1 MELVFFNYRIEEK
14 NIDLV
19 IHHNVITGLLNDSNK
34 AFLNLIS
41 LRKLGKGQII
51 INNEKIS
58 KDYIIMNKK
67 RISYVP
73 DTITFPNYIYTV
85 EQLMNNN
92 IKIYNLSM
100 KDSDKKIKDSLK
112 IVGLQESYISRNV
125 NTLSNA
131 ERKLITIA
139 LGLLSN
145 PDTLI
150 LEEPFKYLDLRQE
163 KRLYILLEKLREQY
177 DKTIIIKSEDTNVL
191 YKYTE
196 EIIIIKNGEILTS
209 DKTYETFQRVDFLKR
224 NNIAIPDIVQFT
236 YLAKKRKNVKIEYH
250 RDIRDLIKDIY
261 KHV

>member
-209 DKTYETFQRVDFLKR
+209 DKTYERFKVIIRILKL
-224 NNIAIPDIVQFT
+224 N
-236 YLAKKRKNVKIEYH
+236 
-250 RDIRDLIKDIY
+250 
-261 KHV
+261 